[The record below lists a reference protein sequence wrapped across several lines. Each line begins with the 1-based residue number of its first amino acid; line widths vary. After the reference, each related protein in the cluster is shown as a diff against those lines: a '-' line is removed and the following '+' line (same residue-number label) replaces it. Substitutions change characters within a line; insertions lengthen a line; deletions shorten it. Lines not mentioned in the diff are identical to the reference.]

1 MTYLSIKRTVKGY
14 PVLNIG
20 RVHKNVF
27 PAYRLKVPQRE
38 IHLTFSSA
46 IQSKYIRKHLCLV
59 LVNIKLYISSFG
71 KDYEL

>member
-38 IHLTFSSA
+38 IPLTFSSA
-46 IQSKYIRKHLCLV
+46 IQSKYIRKHLC
-59 LVNIKLYISSFG
+59 
-71 KDYEL
+71 